1 VVQALALIA
10 VGSAPFAGV
19 LAATLTVGL
28 TAGLA
33 SPLLAGAF
41 LLQMAYTLSRRQ
53 VRRLRADG
61 TVTAS
66 HPA

>member
-1 VVQALALIA
+1 MACA
-10 VGSAPFAGV
+10 VCG
-19 LAATLTVGL
+19 
-28 TAGLA
+28 
-33 SPLLAGAF
+33 GAF